1 LLLLHSVLAKPASFS
16 GDHSELGRVPKEE
29 PPGIAVADFLQTG
42 RHSNQQC
49 QSTSTSTSTFF
60 TYNFLL
66 SYFLPV
72 LLYFVT
78 KYTLIKKYNVVQH

>member
-1 LLLLHSVLAKPASFS
+1 MLTNYIMIKY
-16 GDHSELGRVPKEE
+16 
-29 PPGIAVADFLQTG
+29 
-42 RHSNQQC
+42 
-49 QSTSTSTSTFF
+49 FF